1 MLYDLEA
8 TAKYSQPYDSF
19 NIISG
24 KPSEGLMVDSEILNA
39 LIPNGLRGEIF
50 QTIGDQFTY
59 CVSTDKPRTFGNQLF
74 KANTCQVK
82 FKMRAAAAWNKFPGF
97 FKISGYEQMAKSGPG
112 MLMTIG

>member
-1 MLYDLEA
+1 VYTQAVERHVVNSVRIDTVWWPAEFLEQPFGTGTKIYQEEEVIEMLYDLEA

-50 QTIGDQFTY
+50 
-59 CVSTDKPRTFGNQLF
+59 
-74 KANTCQVK
+74 
-82 FKMRAAAAWNKFPGF
+82 
-97 FKISGYEQMAKSGPG
+97 
-112 MLMTIG
+112 